1 MTNGHLPNIIP
12 NDVNCLAS
20 RNSDRAQTPLTA
32 SVWSVLAKYSR
43 SQLFSFQPRF
53 TFYASCRG
61 GRQMCVRIQDSDGR
75 VNRKWISPA
84 VWWLWMPFVCL
95 TFDNYLM
102 PSVPFKSK
110 LFKKK
115 WLQPELRLL
124 SFFFLPPFNASMKAK
139 PCEWKEADPKGR
151 MFSATSCL

>member
-1 MTNGHLPNIIP
+1 MNFPSCVVALDAFRMPYI
-12 NDVNCLAS
+12 
-20 RNSDRAQTPLTA
+20 R
-32 SVWSVLAKYSR
+32 
-43 SQLFSFQPRF
+43 QLFD
-53 TFYASCRG
+53 A
-61 GRQMCVRIQDSDGR
+61 
-75 VNRKWISPA
+75 
-84 VWWLWMPFVCL
+84 
-95 TFDNYLM
+95 
-102 PSVPFKSK
+102 VPFKSK